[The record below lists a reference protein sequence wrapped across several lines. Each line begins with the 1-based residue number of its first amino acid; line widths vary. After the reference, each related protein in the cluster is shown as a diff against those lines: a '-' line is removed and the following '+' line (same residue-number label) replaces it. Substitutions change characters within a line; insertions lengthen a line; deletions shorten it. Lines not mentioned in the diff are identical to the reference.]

1 MRRPDPLRISSKTR
15 ATPRVIV
22 PAMNPVSPEASLDAA
37 PARMGDVTRFWRV
50 ERYRGLEGL
59 RATFRRHRYARHT
72 HETYAVAAI
81 LEGCETFFH
90 RGEQRY
96 AFAGS
101 LAVVEPNELH
111 DGEPYGGPFEYRT
124 IYPSPALMQEVAE
137 DLAGRSLPGPPHF
150 PRSIMPDP
158 GLAADLAGL
167 HAALD
172 AGRAGIPLLEQDAR
186 LIAFLGRLVAR
197 WGEVAPVRRQGRE
210 SRAVSL
216 ARQVLD
222 EGYAEEIGLPHLAR
236 VAGLS
241 QSHLIRAFRAETGLT
256 PHAYL
261 IDRRFR
267 AAQARLSCGEGPA
280 EVAAACGFCDQS
292 HLNRVFKARMG
303 VTPGLYR
310 AA

>member
-1 MRRPDPLRISSKTR
+1 
-15 ATPRVIV
+15 
-22 PAMNPVSPEASLDAA
+22 MNPVSPEASLQSA
-37 PARMGDVTRFWRV
+37 PAWAGDVTRFWRV
-50 ERYRGLEGL
+50 PRYRGLEGL

-81 LEGCETFFH
+81 LAGCETFFH
-90 RGEQRY
+90 RREQRY
-96 AFAGS
+96 AFSGS
-101 LAVVEPNELH
+101 LAVVEPDELH

-137 DLAGRSLPGPPHF
+137 DLAGRPLPGPPHF
-150 PRSIMPDP
+150 RCSVVPDP
-158 GLAADLAGL
+158 ELAAELAAL

-172 AGRAGIPLLEQDAR
+172 ADRIGVPLLEQDAR
-186 LIAFLGRLVAR
+186 LVAFLGRLVAR
-197 WGEVAPVRRQGRE
+197 WGEFPSARNQGRE
-210 SRAVSL
+210 RRAVSL

-222 EGYAEEIGLPHLAR
+222 EGYAEEIGLADLAR
-236 VAGLS
+236 VGGLS

-267 AAQARLSCGEGPA
+267 AAQGRLARGESPA
-280 EVAAACGFCDQS
+280 EVAAACGFYDQS